1 MPRLLPLI
9 TVHCSLITCLSALSP
24 TGGQR
29 GTDVAV
35 TLTDDHIT
43 SFQELITYRP
53 GLTLA
58 DFKPYEK
65 NNKLARATLRIA
77 PDAPLGE
84 HHIRIR
90 TAHGISYLR
99 SFWVGPFPT
108 LKETEGAAQRVNLN
122 TTVEGVITTEDVD
135 EFTVALAKGQRLSVE
150 AEAMRLGRILFDA
163 HLSII
168 GPKGSE
174 LASRDDA
181 PLFKTDPY
189 LSLIA
194 PEDGDYRIVIREA
207 AYEGS
212 DQSAYRLHI
221 GTYPRP
227 HMVFPLG
234 GKPGEAINF
243 TFIGDPTGPFTQT
256 ATLTSDP
263 TFPLFPTLNNETA
276 PAPIHVLVSALEHSA
291 QPDGN
296 SEFKTAHPF
305 PPIPSA
311 VDGILDEKGEAR
323 WFRFTAKK
331 DQNLDIKVIARALR
345 SPLDA
350 VLNLRDGQRKGLAD
364 NDDDQLSPDSLIKWT
379 CPADGDY
386 FLQIR
391 DQLGR
396 TGSDFV
402 FRIEINVRQPA
413 IAATLPVADRND
425 SQKGKFFA
433 VPQGGRHVAVIQIRR
448 ENIRCGI
455 TFAAQNL
462 PPGVRLITPDAIPE
476 SLNNFPVIF
485 EAAPDAPLGST
496 LQRFTIRATGE
507 KAPPDLTAPLTDTIH
522 LIEVNNEGTYHSV
535 HTDRIPTAVT
545 SPLPFTIA
553 AEAPKT
559 PLVRHGKLMLKLRA
573 TRSGDFKG
581 NITARLPWFPAGISG
596 PVNIDIPPEKT
607 EVEYE
612 LNASADAATG
622 TWQLCVIAEADTPQ
636 GRRAAA
642 SGFVPLTVAEPYLTM
657 ALDLA
662 AGQTGA
668 PSAILAKIETLR
680 EFAGQATAELQA
692 LPHGVTSTPVTFTT
706 DQKEITFPLTISSE
720 AKPGKTTALLCKV
733 IVPDPGGPV
742 IHHTAHGGTLR
753 IDPAPKTEATPPPAN
768 PNPVTAT
775 IPPPAPEKPLSR
787 LEQLRQKK

>member
-1 MPRLLPLI
+1 MRLLPLI
-9 TVHCSLITCLSALSP
+9 TVHCSLITSLSALSP

-29 GTDVAV
+29 GTNVPV
-35 TLTDDHIT
+35 TLTEDHIA

-58 DFKPYEK
+58 DLKPDAA
-65 NNKLARATLRIA
+65 NNKLATAILRIA

-84 HHIRIR
+84 HPVRIR
-90 TAHGISYLR
+90 TAHGVSYLR
-99 SFWVGPFPT
+99 TFWVGPFPV
-108 LKETEGAAQRVNLN
+108 LSETEGTAQRVNLN
-122 TTVEGVITTEDVD
+122 TTVEGVIALEDVD
-135 EFTVALAKGQRLSVE
+135 EFTVALTKGQRLSVE

-163 HLSII
+163 HLSVI
-168 GPKGSE
+168 GPNGSE
-174 LASRDDA
+174 IASRDDA

-189 LSLIA
+189 LGFIA
-194 PEDGDYRIVIREA
+194 PEDGDYRILIREA

-212 DQSAYRLHI
+212 EQSNYRLHI

-234 GKPGEAINF
+234 GKPGEALNF
-243 TFIGDPTGPFTQT
+243 TLIGDPAGTFTHP
-256 ATLTSDP
+256 ATLPADSTSP
-263 TFPLFPTLNNETA
+263 FPLFPTLNNETA
-276 PAPIHVLVSALEHSA
+276 PSPIPVLVSPLEHSS

-296 SEFKTAHPF
+296 TDLNTAHPF

-311 VDGILDEKGEAR
+311 VDGILDGKSDSR
-323 WFRFTAKK
+323 WFRFSAKK

-350 VLNLRDGQRKGLAD
+350 ILNLRDHERKGLAN
-364 NDDDQLSPDSLIKWT
+364 NDDDGTSPDSLIKWT

-396 TGSDFV
+396 TGPDFV
-402 FRIEINVRQPA
+402 FRIEINDRQPL
-413 IAATLPVADRND
+413 IAASLPVAERND
-425 SQKGKFFA
+425 SQKGKFFSI
-433 VPQGGRHVAVIQIRR
+433 PQGGRHAAVIQLKR

-455 TFAAQNL
+455 TFAAQSL
-462 PPGVRLITPDAIPE
+462 PPGVRLIVPDAIPE
-476 SLNNFPVIF
+476 SMNSFPVIF

-496 LQRFTIRATGE
+496 LQSFTITATGE
-507 KAPPDLTAPLTDTIH
+507 KPLTAPLTDTIH
-522 LIEVNNEGTYHSV
+522 LIEVNNEGTYHTV
-535 HTDRIPTAVT
+535 QADRIPAAVT
-545 SPLPFTIA
+545 SSLPFTIA
-553 AEAPKT
+553 VEAPPT
-559 PLVRHGKLMLKLRA
+559 PIVRNGKFMLKIRA

-596 PVNIDIPPEKT
+596 PVNIEIPPDKT
-607 EVEYE
+607 EVDYE
-612 LNASADAATG
+612 LNAAADAATG
-622 TWQLCVIAEADTPQ
+622 TWQLCVIAESDTPQ

-642 SGFVPLTVAEPYLTM
+642 SGFVPLTVTEPYLSI

-662 AGQTGA
+662 AGQIGV

-692 LPHGVTSTPVTFTT
+692 LPHGVTSTPVTFTK
-706 DQKEITFPLTISSE
+706 DQKEITFALIISGD
-720 AKPGKTTALLCKV
+720 AKPGKSTGLLCKV
-733 IVPDPGGPV
+733 IVPEPGGPI

-753 IDPAPKTEATPPPAN
+753 IDPAPKTENTPPPAN
-768 PNPVTAT
+768 PNPVAAT
-775 IPPPAPEKPLSR
+775 QPPPAPEKPLSR
-787 LEQLRQKK
+787 LQQLRQKK

>member
-1 MPRLLPLI
+1 MRLLPLI
-9 TVHCSLITCLSALSP
+9 TVHCSLITSLSALSP

-29 GTDVAV
+29 GTDVTV
-35 TLTDDHIT
+35 TLTEDHIA

-53 GLTLA
+53 GLYLTDLNP
-58 DFKPYEK
+58 DEK
-65 NNKLARATLRIA
+65 NNKLARATLHIA

-84 HHIRIR
+84 HPVRIR

-99 SFWVGPFPT
+99 TFWVGPFPVV
-108 LKETEGAAQRVNLN
+108 KETEGEEQRVNLN
-122 TTVEGVITTEDVD
+122 TTVEGVITLEDVD
-135 EFTVALAKGQRLSVE
+135 EFIVALTKGQRLSVE

-168 GPKGSE
+168 GPNGSE

-207 AYEGS
+207 AYEGT

-227 HMVFPLG
+227 HIVFPLG
-234 GKPGEAINF
+234 GKPGETIHF
-243 TFIGDPTGPFTQT
+243 TFIGDPAGSFTQT

-263 TFPLFPTLNNETA
+263 TFPLFPEINGETA
-276 PAPIHVLVSALEHSA
+276 PAPIPVLVSALEHSA
-291 QPDGN
+291 QPGGN
-296 SEFKTAHPF
+296 IDHKTAHPF

-311 VDGILDEKGEAR
+311 VDGILDEKSESR

-331 DQNLDIKVIARALR
+331 GQNLDIKVIARALR

-350 VLNLRDGQRKGLAD
+350 TLNLRDGERKSLLN
-364 NDDDQLSPDSLIKWT
+364 NDDDGTSPDSLIKWT

-396 TGSDFV
+396 TGPDFV
-402 FRIEINVRQPA
+402 FRIEINVRQPL
-413 IAATLPVADRND
+413 IAASLPVTERND

-433 VPQGGRHVAVIQIRR
+433 IPQGDRHAAVIQLRR

-455 TFAAQNL
+455 TFAAENL
-462 PPGVRLITPDAIPE
+462 PPGVRLIVPDAIPE

-496 LQRFTIRATGE
+496 LQGFTVSATGDV
-507 KAPPDLTAPLTDTIH
+507 AATAALTDTIH
-522 LIEVNNEGTYHSV
+522 LIEINNEGTYHSIQ
-535 HTDRIPTAVT
+535 TDRIPTAVT

-553 AEAPKT
+553 ADAPPT
-559 PLVRHGKLMLKLRA
+559 PIVHNGKLMLKLRA
-573 TRSGDFKG
+573 TRSGDFQGK
-581 NITARLPWFPAGISG
+581 ITARLPWFPAGISG
-596 PVNIDIPPEKT
+596 PVSIEIPPDKT
-607 EVEYE
+607 EADYE

-622 TWQLCVIAEADTPQ
+622 TWQICVIAESDTPQ

-642 SGFVPLTVAEPYLTM
+642 SSFVPLTVAEPYLTFT
-657 ALDLA
+657 LDLA
-662 AGQTGA
+662 AGQIGV
-668 PSAILAKIETLR
+668 PSAMLAKIDTLR

-692 LPHGVTSTPVTFTT
+692 LPHGVTSTPVTFTK
-706 DQKEITFPLTISSE
+706 DQQEITFPLAISSE
-720 AKPGKTTALLCKV
+720 AKPGKTTGLLCKV
-733 IVPDPGGPV
+733 SVPENGAPV
-742 IHHTAHGGTLR
+742 IHHTAQGGTLR
-753 IDPAPKTEATPPPAN
+753 IDPAPKTEDKPKPQAASGKPDA
-768 PNPVTAT
+768 
-775 IPPPAPEKPLSR
+775 KPLSR
-787 LEQLRQKK
+787 LEQLRKKE

>member
-1 MPRLLPLI
+1 MAKPRILPLI
-9 TVHCSLITCLSALSP
+9 TAHLALLTLPLCALTP

-29 GTDVAV
+29 GTDVTV
-35 TLTDDHIT
+35 TLTEDHIA

-53 GLTLA
+53 GLSLN
-58 DFKPYEK
+58 DLKPDEK
-65 NNKLARATLRIA
+65 DSKLARATLHIA

-84 HHIRIR
+84 HPVRIR
-90 TAHGISYLR
+90 TAHGVSYLR
-99 SFWVGPFPT
+99 TFWVGPFPVV
-108 LKETEGAAQRVNLN
+108 KETEGEEQRVTLN
-122 TTVEGVITTEDVD
+122 TTVEGVITLEDVD
-135 EFTVALAKGQRLSVE
+135 GFIVTLKKGQRLSVE

-163 HLSII
+163 HLSLI
-168 GPKGSE
+168 GPNGSE

-207 AYEGS
+207 AYEGT

-221 GTYPRP
+221 GTHPRP
-227 HMVFPLG
+227 HIVFPLG
-234 GKPGEAINF
+234 GKPGETIDF
-243 TFIGDPTGPFTQT
+243 TFIGDPAGSFSQT

-263 TFPLFPTLNNETA
+263 NFRLFPEINGETA
-276 PAPIHVLVSALEHSA
+276 PAPIPVLVSALEHSA
-291 QPDGN
+291 QPGGN
-296 SEFKTAHPF
+296 IDHKTAHPF

-311 VDGILDEKGEAR
+311 VDGILDEKSEAR

-350 VLNLRDGQRKGLAD
+350 TLNLRDAERKFLLN
-364 NDDDQLSPDSLIKWT
+364 NDDDGTSPDSLIKWT

-396 TGSDFV
+396 TGPDFV
-402 FRIEINVRQPA
+402 FRIEINVRQPL
-413 IAATLPVADRND
+413 IAATLPVAERND
-425 SQKGKFFA
+425 SQKSKFFA
-433 VPQGGRHVAVIQIRR
+433 IPQGDRHAAVIQLRR

-455 TFAAQNL
+455 TFAAENL
-462 PPGVRLITPDAIPE
+462 PPGVRLILPDAIPE

-496 LQRFTIRATGE
+496 LQGFTVSSTGDV
-507 KAPPDLTAPLTDTIH
+507 AVTAALTDTIH
-522 LIEVNNEGTYHSV
+522 LIEINNEGTYHSIQ
-535 HTDRIPTAVT
+535 TDRIPTAVT

-553 AEAPKT
+553 VDAPPT
-559 PLVRHGKLMLKLRA
+559 PIVRNGKLMLKLRA

-581 NITARLPWFPAGISG
+581 KITARLPWFPAGISG
-596 PVNIDIPPEKT
+596 PVNIEIAPDKT

-612 LNASADAATG
+612 LNATAEAATG
-622 TWQLCVIAEADTPQ
+622 TWQICAIAESDTPQ

-642 SGFVPLTVAEPYLTM
+642 SGFVPLTVAEPYLTL

-662 AGQTGA
+662 AGTIGS

-680 EFAGQATAELQA
+680 EFSGQATAELQA
-692 LPHGVTSTPVTFTT
+692 LPHGVTSSPVHFTK
-706 DQKEITFPLTISSE
+706 DQTEITFPLTISGD
-720 AKPGKTTALLCKV
+720 AKPGKTTGLLCKV
-733 IVPDPGGPV
+733 SVPENGARV
-742 IHHTAHGGTLR
+742 IHHTAQGGTLR
-753 IDPAPKTEATPPPAN
+753 IDPAPKTEDKPKPQTVSGQPTPK
-768 PNPVTAT
+768 PV
-775 IPPPAPEKPLSR
+775 SR
-787 LEQLRQKK
+787 LEQLREKR

>member
-1 MPRLLPLI
+1 MRLLPLI
-9 TVHCSLITCLSALSP
+9 TAHLALITSLSALSP

-29 GTDVAV
+29 GTAVTV
-35 TLTDDHIT
+35 TLTEDHIS

-53 GLTLA
+53 GLNLTDL
-58 DFKPYEK
+58 KPDEK
-65 NNKLARATLRIA
+65 NNKLARATLHIA

-84 HHIRIR
+84 HPVRIR
-90 TAHGISYLR
+90 TAHGVSYLR
-99 SFWVGPFPT
+99 TFWVGPFPVV
-108 LKETEGAAQRVNLN
+108 KETEGEEQHVPLN
-122 TTVEGVITTEDVD
+122 TTVEGIITLEDVD
-135 EFTVALAKGQRLSVE
+135 EFTVALTKGQRLSVE
-150 AEAMRLGRILFDA
+150 AEAMRLGRILFDT

-168 GPKGSE
+168 GPNGSE

-207 AYEGS
+207 AYEGT

-221 GTYPRP
+221 GTHPRP
-227 HMVFPLG
+227 HIVFPLG
-234 GKPGEAINF
+234 GKPGETIDF

-263 TFPLFPTLNNETA
+263 TFPLFPETNGETA
-276 PAPIHVLVSALEHSA
+276 PAPIPILVSGLEHSA

-296 SEFKTAHPF
+296 TDFKTAHPF

-331 DQNLDIKVIARALR
+331 DQNLDIKVIARAQR

-350 VLNLRDGQRKGLAD
+350 TLNLRDGERKTLLN
-364 NDDDQLSPDSLIKWT
+364 NDDDGTSPDSLIKWT

-396 TGSDFV
+396 TGPDFV
-402 FRIEINVRQPA
+402 FRIEINVRQPL
-413 IAATLPVADRND
+413 IAASLPVTERND

-433 VPQGGRHVAVIQIRR
+433 IPQGGRHAAVIQLRR
-448 ENIRCGI
+448 ENIRCGV

-462 PPGVRLITPDAIPE
+462 PPGVRLIVPEIPE

-496 LQRFTIRATGE
+496 LGGFTITATGD
-507 KAPPDLTAPLTDTIH
+507 KPITAPLTDTIH
-522 LIEVNNEGTYHSV
+522 LIEINNEGTYHTIQ
-535 HTDRIPTAVT
+535 TDRIPTAVT

-553 AEAPKT
+553 VDAPPT
-559 PLVRHGKLMLKLRA
+559 PIVRNGKLMLKLRA
-573 TRSGDFKG
+573 TRSGDFQGK
-581 NITARLPWFPAGISG
+581 ITARLPWFPAGISG
-596 PVNIDIPPEKT
+596 PVNIEIPPDKT
-607 EVEYE
+607 EADYE

-622 TWQLCVIAEADTPQ
+622 TWQICVIAESATPQ

-642 SGFVPLTVAEPYLTM
+642 SSFVPLTVAEPYLTFT
-657 ALDLA
+657 LDLA
-662 AGQTGA
+662 AGQIGM

-680 EFAGQATAELQA
+680 EFEGLATAELQA
-692 LPHGVTSTPVTFTT
+692 LPHGVTSQPVTFTKN
-706 DQKEITFPLTISSE
+706 QKAITFSLAISSE
-720 AKPGKTTALLCKV
+720 AKPGKTTGLLCKV
-733 IVPDPGGPV
+733 SVPENGAPV
-742 IHHTAHGGTLR
+742 IHHTAQGGTLR
-753 IDPAPKTEATPPPAN
+753 IDPAPKIEAAPPPPAN
-768 PNPVTAT
+768 PNPVAATA
-775 IPPPAPEKPLSR
+775 PPAPAPEKPLSR

>member
-1 MPRLLPLI
+1 MRLLPLI
-9 TVHCSLITCLSALSP
+9 TVHCSLITSLSALST

-29 GTDVAV
+29 GTDIPV
-35 TLTDDHIT
+35 TLTQDHIA

-58 DFKPYEK
+58 DLKPDEK
-65 NNKLARATLRIA
+65 NNKLATATLRIA

-84 HHIRIR
+84 HPVRIR

-99 SFWVGPFPT
+99 TFWVGPFPVV
-108 LKETEGAAQRVNLN
+108 KETEGTPQRVNLN
-122 TTVEGVITTEDVD
+122 TTVEGVITLEDVD
-135 EFTVALAKGQRLSVE
+135 EFTVALTKGQRLSVE

-168 GPKGSE
+168 GPNGSE

-212 DQSAYRLHI
+212 EQSAYRLHI

-227 HMVFPLG
+227 HAIFPLG
-234 GKPGEAINF
+234 GKPGETLDI
-243 TFIGDPTGPFTQT
+243 TFIGDPTGPFKQT
-256 ATLTSDP
+256 VTLPADATSP
-263 TFPLFPTLNNETA
+263 FALFPESSPSPL
-276 PAPIHVLVSALEHSA
+276 PVLISTLEHSP

-296 SEFKTAHPF
+296 TDHKTAHPF

-311 VDGILDEKGEAR
+311 VDGILDEKSDSR

-331 DQNLDIKVIARALR
+331 GQNLDIKVIARALR

-350 VLNLRDGQRKGLAD
+350 TLNLRDGSNKYLLN
-364 NDDDQLSPDSLIKWT
+364 NDDDGTSPDSLIKWT

-386 FLQIR
+386 ILQIR

-396 TGSDFV
+396 TGPDFV
-402 FRIEINVRQPA
+402 FRIEINDRQPL
-413 IAATLPVADRND
+413 IAASLPVAERND

-433 VPQGGRHVAVIQIRR
+433 IPQGGRHAAVIQLRR
-448 ENIRCGI
+448 ENIRCGV

-462 PPGVRLITPDAIPE
+462 PPGVRLIVPDAIPE
-476 SLNNFPVIF
+476 SLANFPVIF
-485 EAAPDAPLGST
+485 EASTDAPLGAT
-496 LQRFTIRATGE
+496 LGGFTVTATGD
-507 KAPPDLTAPLTDTIH
+507 KPITAPLTDTIH
-522 LIEVNNEGTYHSV
+522 LIEVNNEGTYHSIQS
-535 HTDRIPTAVT
+535 DRIPAAIT

-553 AEAPKT
+553 VDAPPT
-559 PLVRHGKLMLKLRA
+559 PIVRNGKLMLKLRA

-581 NITARLPWFPAGISG
+581 KITARLPWFPAGVTG
-596 PVNIDIPPEKT
+596 PVNIEIPPDKT
-607 EVEYE
+607 EVDYE

-622 TWQLCVIAEADTPQ
+622 IWQICVIAESDTPQ

-642 SGFVPLTVAEPYLTM
+642 SGFVPLTVAEPYLTL

-662 AGQTGA
+662 AGNIGV

-680 EFAGQATAELQA
+680 EFEGLATAELQA
-692 LPHGVTSTPVTFTT
+692 LPHGVTSTPVTFTK
-706 DQKEITFPLTISSE
+706 DQKEITFPLAISSE
-720 AKPGKTTALLCKV
+720 AKPGKTTGLLCKV
-733 IVPDPGGPV
+733 SVPENSASV
-742 IHHTAHGGTLR
+742 LHLTAHNGTLR
-753 IDPAPKTEATPPPAN
+753 IDPAQKTQPTPPPAN
-768 PNPVTAT
+768 PNPVAAAA
-775 IPPPAPEKPLSR
+775 PPAPAPEKPLSR